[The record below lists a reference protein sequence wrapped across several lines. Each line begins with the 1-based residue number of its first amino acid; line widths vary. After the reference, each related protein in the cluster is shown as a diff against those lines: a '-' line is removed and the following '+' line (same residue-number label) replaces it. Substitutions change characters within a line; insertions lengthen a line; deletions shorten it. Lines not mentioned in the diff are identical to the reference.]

1 MAAPAD
7 APLRLPHL
15 PADIFMEILSRVGDA
30 VAVVRCAATCKAWRR
45 LILEPS
51 FPSPLLGFF
60 FRDTSP
66 KRPHRRRYLGRP
78 TRFLLI
84 GRPHSVFHLSHFLP
98 NAASLSGFDAVASG
112 GHGLIALR
120 RVKGYSCDSIR
131 ICVCNPMAGTSTFL
145 PPLPVP
151 DISFLESL
159 AFLDADGSSFRL
171 LASTKRYP
179 DAHAPDEM
187 LLRVFSSQTGQWG
200 MAVTAQLPDNMAVYL
215 RFPAVVHHGDI
226 HWICYNHRFAVDAV
240 LAVRLG
246 QTEASARRIDLPLHA
261 GINRRNEGALRLFS
275 SALGC
280 LSLVYVD
287 NKPVISIWNFQDD
300 GTWALHKTAVTTGK
314 SGTAVQPNF
323 AVSCCTAKISLPCVA
338 GRAHGNEKMHGKV
351 LAQRT
356 AKKHITAKK
365 DMAHGKEVS
374 HGKELEKRTAKILG
388 RQSLAVVSGLFMV
401 NLETGMTS
409 KVCDAFCDKYECP
422 YMPDLRSCLGAM
434 KSF

>member
-1 MAAPAD
+1 MASPAD

-66 KRPHRRRYLGRP
+66 KRPRRRRYLGRP

-159 AFLDADGSSFRL
+159 AFLDGDGSSFRL

-179 DAHAPDEM
+179 DAHAPDEIV
-187 LLRVFSSQTGQWG
+187 LRVFSSQTGQWG

-300 GTWALHKTAVTTGK
+300 GTWALHKTVHLMSDPFALCRPSIAAMCDQ
-314 SGTAVQPNF
+314 SG
-323 AVSCCTAKISLPCVA
+323 SLFLTHA
-338 GRAHGNEKMHGKV
+338 G
-351 LAQRT
+351 
-356 AKKHITAKK
+356 
-365 DMAHGKEVS
+365 
-374 HGKELEKRTAKILG
+374 
-388 RQSLAVVSGLFMV
+388 SGLFMV

>member
-1 MAAPAD
+1 
-7 APLRLPHL
+7 
-15 PADIFMEILSRVGDA
+15 
-30 VAVVRCAATCKAWRR
+30 
-45 LILEPS
+45 
-51 FPSPLLGFF
+51 
-60 FRDTSP
+60 
-66 KRPHRRRYLGRP
+66 
-78 TRFLLI
+78 
-84 GRPHSVFHLSHFLP
+84 
-98 NAASLSGFDAVASG
+98 
-112 GHGLIALR
+112 
-120 RVKGYSCDSIR
+120 
-131 ICVCNPMAGTSTFL
+131 
-145 PPLPVP
+145 
-151 DISFLESL
+151 
-159 AFLDADGSSFRL
+159 
-171 LASTKRYP
+171 
-179 DAHAPDEM
+179 M

-226 HWICYNHRFAVDAV
+226 HWICSNHRFAVDAV

-300 GTWALHKTAVTTGK
+300 GTWALHKTVHLMSDPFALCRPSIAAMCDQ
-314 SGTAVQPNF
+314 SG
-323 AVSCCTAKISLPCVA
+323 SLFLTHA
-338 GRAHGNEKMHGKV
+338 G
-351 LAQRT
+351 
-356 AKKHITAKK
+356 
-365 DMAHGKEVS
+365 
-374 HGKELEKRTAKILG
+374 
-388 RQSLAVVSGLFMV
+388 SGLFMV